1 MAHICP
7 QATRVARNKAFH
19 FKGFIGL
26 FLKTITCIVW
36 SNNQKKG
43 PLGFLAFH
51 QATWSVVLNFLCLHL
66 STWWGTVM
74 GCLIPLRG
82 EENEGNL
89 FKWRHNIDV
98 FVSEASEDGCAFNSK
113 EKG

>member
-43 PLGFLAFH
+43 PLGFFSIPSGYLVSCFEFFMF
-51 QATWSVVLNFLCLHL
+51 T
-66 STWWGTVM
+66 
-74 GCLIPLRG
+74 LINMVG
-82 EENEGNL
+82 YGDGL
-89 FKWRHNIDV
+89 FDSFER
-98 FVSEASEDGCAFNSK
+98 
-113 EKG
+113 